1 MDISDPTQP
10 NIDTQLSLPL
20 GVPAGKKKKKIAAV
34 KRVRSPVTDKA
45 SELILE
51 RILEHVKNVQN
62 ELKDPPRGLEEL
74 TALLAGTVVEDSPL
88 ADASVKVEPLT
99 FGEGDSAGFDASPSE
114 GTTDGETLRSIGSAT
129 GSAEDAPLGSIVDT
143 PHPDSEAGTPP
154 PALHSRAPT
163 TGSEELSSASITP
176 LPGQVLSETSGSLN
190 VVTPKGLE
198 PAQSDFSLTSVAT
211 AGDQSFAP
219 EGEEARLKVVEGATV
234 PQSPPGVLASADEI
248 VTPSDGIEVLV
259 RMAKQGE
266 LDPKA
271 VDIVDVTDKFLKL
284 IAAAPKENLRQSGK
298 ILFHACVLLR
308 MKAEAL
314 LSFSTDDDDFAGGD
328 DFLDFEDG
336 DGSMDSSNTPRQI
349 TFADLEKAI
358 VRRTQRRR
366 VRPRPVTLDELIE
379 ALREAERIEKTR
391 ADKKPKAVIQLAGQ
405 HSVEGMEDLLDL
417 AHDED
422 IETTI
427 DKVEQLLAQILNFG
441 ENIELMALV
450 KKLDSHEDW
459 VDAFL
464 ASLFLSNAGKID
476 LQQSVFY
483 GPLYIALCG
492 GQPSVANA

>member
-1 MDISDPTQP
+1 MDFSNPSEQP
-10 NIDTQLSLPL
+10 NVETQLSLPL

-34 KRVRSPVTDKA
+34 KRVRSPASDKA

-62 ELKDPPRGLEEL
+62 EMKEPPRAIEEL

-88 ADASVKVEPLT
+88 ADASVQIEPLT
-99 FGEGDSAGFDASPSE
+99 FAARGEGDVELSDVVSNEFSDVVSNAVTALDSSV
-114 GTTDGETLRSIGSAT
+114 T
-129 GSAEDAPLGSIVDT
+129 
-143 PHPDSEAGTPP
+143 PDSLPD
-154 PALHSRAPT
+154 
-163 TGSEELSSASITP
+163 SSAKPNS
-176 LPGQVLSETSGSLN
+176 
-190 VVTPKGLE
+190 E
-198 PAQSDFSLTSVAT
+198 PAIETVSVAPGLVT
-211 AGDQSFAP
+211 GQESFAP
-219 EGEEARLKVVEGATV
+219 DNHGSTRLTTVEGATE
-234 PQSPPGVLASADEI
+234 PQAPQDALSKSTDEI

-271 VDIVDVTDKFLKL
+271 VDIIDVTDKFLKL

-314 LSFSTDDDDFAGGD
+314 LSFSPDDDDFAGGD

-336 DGSMDSSNTPRQI
+336 DGSMDSGNLPRQI

-391 ADKKPKAVIQLAGQ
+391 ADKKPKAVISLAGQ

-427 DKVEQLLAQILNFG
+427 DKIEQLLAQILKFG

-464 ASLFLSNAGKID
+464 ASLFLSNAGKIM
-476 LQQSVFY
+476 LEQSEFY

>member
-1 MDISDPTQP
+1 MDFSNPSEQP
-10 NIDTQLSLPL
+10 NVETQLSLPL

-34 KRVRSPVTDKA
+34 KRVRSPASDKA

-62 ELKDPPRGLEEL
+62 ETKEPPRAIEEL

-88 ADASVKVEPLT
+88 ADASVQIEPLT
-99 FGEGDSAGFDASPSE
+99 FAARGEGD
-114 GTTDGETLRSIGSAT
+114 
-129 GSAEDAPLGSIVDT
+129 V
-143 PHPDSEAGTPP
+143 
-154 PALHSRAPT
+154 
-163 TGSEELSSASITP
+163 ELSDVVS
-176 LPGQVLSETSGSLN
+176 N
-190 VVTPKGLE
+190 VVTAPDSSVIPDSLPPGSSAKPNSE
-198 PAQSDFSLTSVAT
+198 PAIETVSVAPGLVT
-211 AGDQSFAP
+211 GQESFAP
-219 EGEEARLKVVEGATV
+219 DNDGSTRLTTVEGATE
-234 PQSPPGVLASADEI
+234 PQAPQDALSKSTDEI

-271 VDIVDVTDKFLKL
+271 VDIIDVTDKFLKL

-314 LSFSTDDDDFAGGD
+314 LSFSPDDDDFAGGD

-336 DGSMDSSNTPRQI
+336 DGSMDSGNLPRQI

-391 ADKKPKAVIQLAGQ
+391 ADKKPKAVISLAGQ

-427 DKVEQLLAQILNFG
+427 DKIEQLLAQILKFG

-464 ASLFLSNAGKID
+464 ASLFLSNAGKIM
-476 LQQSVFY
+476 LEQSEFY

>member
-1 MDISDPTQP
+1 MDFSNPTEQP
-10 NIDTQLSLPL
+10 NVETQLSLPL

-34 KRVRSPVTDKA
+34 KRVRSPATDKA

-62 ELKDPPRGLEEL
+62 ESKEPPRALEEL
-74 TALLAGTVVEDSPL
+74 TALLAGTIVEDSPL

-99 FGEGDSAGFDASPSE
+99 YGTGDSTTVEALDATVSSEAEAGSSNSLITDHVIRDRSAENPNSSFDSQISISGTGAPSVGSSSTAPMVGSLGVDSSE
-114 GTTDGETLRSIGSAT
+114 G
-129 GSAEDAPLGSIVDT
+129 
-143 PHPDSEAGTPP
+143 
-154 PALHSRAPT
+154 
-163 TGSEELSSASITP
+163 ITSP
-176 LPGQVLSETSGSLN
+176 V
-190 VVTPKGLE
+190 
-198 PAQSDFSLTSVAT
+198 VAT
-211 AGDQSFAP
+211 AQDSELATFEGSEQSFAP
-219 EGEEARLKVVEGATV
+219 ESDGAARLNFEGATQ
-234 PQSPPGVLASADEI
+234 PQAPQDALSKNTDDI

-314 LSFSTDDDDFAGGD
+314 LSFSSDDDDFAGGD

-427 DKVEQLLAQILNFG
+427 DKIEQLLAQILKFG

-464 ASLFLSNAGKID
+464 ASLFLSNAGKIM
-476 LQQSVFY
+476 LEQSEFY

-492 GQPSVANA
+492 GQPSVLKA

>member
-1 MDISDPTQP
+1 MDISDSNPNQP

-62 ELKDPPRGLEEL
+62 ESKDPPRGFEEL

-99 FGEGDSAGFDASPSE
+99 FGEEDSAGVDASHAE
-114 GTTDGETLRSIGSAT
+114 GTTDGATLSSVGRAPGCE
-129 GSAEDAPLGSIVDT
+129 EDAPPGSVVVALL
-143 PHPDSEAGTPP
+143 PDAEAGTS
-154 PALHSRAPT
+154 PALTSCTTT
-163 TGSEELSSASITP
+163 TGSEELSSASITSP
-176 LPGQVLSETSGSLN
+176 QGQVLSEGSGSPIM
-190 VVTPKGLE
+190 VTTQELE
-198 PAQSDFSLTSVAT
+198 PVQSDFSVAT
-211 AGDQSFAP
+211 PGDQSFAP
-219 EGEEARLKVVEGATV
+219 EGEAPRLKVVEGATV
-234 PQSPPGVLASADEI
+234 PQSPPDVLASADEI

-328 DFLDFEDG
+328 DFLDFEEG

-427 DKVEQLLAQILNFG
+427 DKVEQLLAQILKFG

>member
-1 MDISDPTQP
+1 MDFSDPTQP
-10 NIDTQLSLPL
+10 TPIPVETQLSLPL
-20 GVPAGKKKKKIAAV
+20 GVPAGKKKKKIASV
-34 KRVRSPVTDKA
+34 KRVRSPATDKA

-62 ELKDPPRGLEEL
+62 ESKEPPRAIEEL

-88 ADASVKVEPLT
+88 ANASVKVEPLT
-99 FGEGDSAGFDASPSE
+99 FAASDSAEGEAFDATVSSGTGVRPSNSRI
-114 GTTDGETLRSIGSAT
+114 TDHVIRDRSAADPDGSLDSQISISGSGAPSVESSSTAQDSELAT
-129 GSAEDAPLGSIVDT
+129 GEA
-143 PHPDSEAGTPP
+143 SE
-154 PALHSRAPT
+154 
-163 TGSEELSSASITP
+163 
-176 LPGQVLSETSGSLN
+176 
-190 VVTPKGLE
+190 
-198 PAQSDFSLTSVAT
+198 
-211 AGDQSFAP
+211 QSFAP
-219 EGEEARLKVVEGATV
+219 EDDGSTRLKAVEGATESK
-234 PQSPPGVLASADEI
+234 SPPDTLAKSAEEI

-259 RMAKQGE
+259 RMAKHGE

-308 MKAEAL
+308 MKAESL
-314 LSFSTDDDDFAGGD
+314 LSFSADDDDFAGGD

-427 DKVEQLLAQILNFG
+427 DKIEQLLAQILKFG

-464 ASLFLSNAGKID
+464 ASLFLSNAGKIM
-476 LQQSVFY
+476 LEQSEFY

-492 GQPSVANA
+492 GQPSGANA